1 MKIHQN
7 IPKPILLKSVV
18 DNDDLIF
25 TDYFK
30 SHCRLK
36 HLIDNRITTLYS
48 QYKAQAV
55 NKQMSK
61 FNKQKAEEA
70 FEYRLNRTKYNN
82 KRQTMQDRESNTSF
96 HTVIRKDTRET
107 VIKHVTEKFVNITV
121 LPQIEMQQTRI
132 HSANFKNSLNCTV
145 KNRFYST
152 YKERPCTV
160 TKTGLSN
167 SKKANLSIKNI
178 EFIYL
183 K

>member
-7 IPKPILLKSVV
+7 IPKPIILKSVV

-48 QYKAQAV
+48 QYKTQAA
-55 NKQMSK
+55 NKHTTSK
-61 FNKQKAEEA
+61 FDKPKAEEA

-96 HTVIRKDTRET
+96 HTVIRKDTREI
-107 VIKHVTEKFVNITV
+107 VIKQATEKFVNITA

-132 HSANFKNSLNCTV
+132 HSANFKNSFNCTA

-160 TKTGLSN
+160 SKTGL